1 MIEIIHVACK
11 HSLSR
16 GIHANACPKSSH
28 LCWLM
33 KEICGHVMVHSQR
46 SKHYHPVTTA
56 VSFQAALHLSLLLL
70 PPLSPLLLLLLL
82 LLKAA
87 Q

>member
-1 MIEIIHVACK
+1 
-11 HSLSR
+11 
-16 GIHANACPKSSH
+16 
-28 LCWLM
+28 M